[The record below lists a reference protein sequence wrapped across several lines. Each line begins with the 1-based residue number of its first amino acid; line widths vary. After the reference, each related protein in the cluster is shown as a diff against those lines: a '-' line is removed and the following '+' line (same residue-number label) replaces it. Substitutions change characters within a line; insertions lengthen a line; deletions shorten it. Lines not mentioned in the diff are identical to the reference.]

1 MKKIENI
8 KKYGV
13 FSIKIDNAKGKKYRL
28 KLLKND
34 LTVTKAFESHVDEYL
49 IDGV

>member
-1 MKKIENI
+1 MKKLENI
-8 KKYGV
+8 KKYGI
-13 FSIKIDNAKGKKYRL
+13 FSIKIDNDKGKKYRQ

-34 LTVTKAFESHVDEYL
+34 LTVTQDFENHIDEYL